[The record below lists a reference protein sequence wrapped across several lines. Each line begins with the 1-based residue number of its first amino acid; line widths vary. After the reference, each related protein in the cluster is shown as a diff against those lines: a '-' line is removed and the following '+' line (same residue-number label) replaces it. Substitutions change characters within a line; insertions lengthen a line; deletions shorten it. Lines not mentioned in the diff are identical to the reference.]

1 MVIDRFRVKEGPLSC
16 GPWRCHQTSEK
27 EGGTNPNKAKID
39 FSQEKIIM
47 QKLKAGM
54 HERVKG
60 HVATWAD

>member
-1 MVIDRFRVKEGPLSC
+1 VTGAKDVKQVHDTKVVDTV
-16 GPWRCHQTSEK
+16 RITSEK